1 MAALVE
7 SMIGGFAGEDT
18 GSVESLLEV
27 LGCSKY
33 VVDEITYASRTA
45 ATGTYIKNSLKQ
57 TPRLLLII
65 AKNFNNS
72 SKSRYDMH
80 NLCINNPQLKATT
93 HGAVEYVDIYG
104 DMETSKIG
112 AMFQDAASSGY
123 IFSPTDGNTYYFQAG
138 VTYKMISAL

>member
-18 GSVESLLEV
+18 GSVDSLLEV

-45 ATGTYIKNSLKQ
+45 ATGTFIKNSLKQ
-57 TPRLLLII
+57 TPRLVVII

-72 SKSRYDMH
+72 SKSQYDLH
-80 NLCINNPQLKATT
+80 SLCINNPSLRASLNGSMEFINLTGNMESLSVGATF
-93 HGAVEYVDIYG
+93 
-104 DMETSKIG
+104 SS
-112 AMFQDAASSGY
+112 ASGSGY
-123 IFSPTDGNTYYFQAG
+123 LFPATDGNTYYFQAG
-138 VTYKMISAL
+138 VTYKMISAV